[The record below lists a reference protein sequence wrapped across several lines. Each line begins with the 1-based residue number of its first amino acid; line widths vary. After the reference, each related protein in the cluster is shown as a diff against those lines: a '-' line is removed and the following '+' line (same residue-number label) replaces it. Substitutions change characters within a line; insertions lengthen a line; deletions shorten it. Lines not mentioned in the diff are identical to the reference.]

1 MIEKTY
7 QPADIEGR
15 MSRIWE
21 EAGAFKA
28 GRPERLKATPFT
40 IVIPPPNVT
49 GSLHMGHAL
58 NNTLQDILCRFE
70 RMRGRDVLWQPGTD
84 HAGIATQMVVER
96 QLMER
101 QQPGRREMG
110 RAKFLERVWQWK
122 AESGG
127 VIVNQLK
134 RLGASCDWSRERFT
148 MDEGLSRAVVKVF
161 VALHREG
168 LIYKDKRLV
177 NWDPALLTAIS
188 DLEVQQI
195 EHRGSFKW
203 SRDNGESLDFAA
215 LEKTLNRDPNG
226 HLYYIDYPLLTRNVD
241 GWTET
246 GEFITVATTR
256 PETMLGD
263 VAIAVHPESDL
274 WRRHNGK
281 RARLPLVLNHPIYS
295 NLIPI
300 IADDYADPE
309 KGTGAVKIT
318 PAHDFNDHDVWLRH
332 SGKGQDLE
340 NVQAIDIF
348 TPEALLKSSPK
359 EDFEGRKSAP
369 WPNEPQRAESQ
380 RGSALDKA
388 LGGLSV
394 ADLIPEQ
401 LRGKPRFEARKL
413 VVGMLAQQ
421 SPSLLVKIEPHTHM
435 VPHGDRSGVEIE
447 PFLTDQWYVDAKTLA
462 APAIEAVRSGAT
474 SFVPQNWEKTYFEW
488 MENIQP
494 WCISRQLWWGHRI
507 PAWYGP
513 EGLAFVA
520 QTESEA
526 KEIAIAY
533 YKHKGLHKPSLSLFD
548 LDGADYAAGLQDGRY
563 KLSEQDEDVLDTWF
577 SSALWPFSTLGW
589 PDDTKDVE
597 RYYPTDVLV
606 TGFDIIFFWV
616 ARMMMMGIHF
626 IQKERPT
633 APLREVVPFPTV
645 YIHRLVRDEKG
656 AKMSK
661 SKGNVIDPLGVID
674 DYGADAL
681 RFALARAAAQ
691 GHDIKLSPQHVETNR
706 NFATKLWNA
715 CRFAEMNGCVTRAD
729 FNPASAKE
737 TINLWIAHQ
746 TSAAATDVTAALISY
761 KFNDAANVAYRFVWN
776 IYCDWY
782 LEFAKP
788 SLLGPD
794 SEAKAE
800 TQAMVAW
807 ARDQILKLLHPFMP
821 FITEELWAVT
831 GHEGL
836 LATADWPSGPGT
848 WDAQAEAEIGWVI
861 DVVTAIRSARA
872 EMNVNVPLPLVLART
887 SDQIWA
893 RSQRWSEFLKRMA
906 RISEITRLPAYP
918 PGTMQLVVGNETI
931 GLTIAGLIDLA
942 AEKSRL
948 DKELAKA
955 EADIKRVDTKLGNE
969 KFVANAPE
977 DIVEEEKE
985 KREAAIERKA
995 KILEALE
1002 RLKNAA

>member
-15 MSRIWE
+15 MSRLWE

-28 GRPERLKATPFT
+28 GREERRDAKPFT

-148 MDEGLSRAVVKVF
+148 MDEGLSRAVIKVF

-195 EHRGSFKW
+195 EVK
-203 SRDNGESLDFAA
+203 
-215 LEKTLNRDPNG
+215 G
-226 HLYYIDYPLLTRNVD
+226 HLWYLRYPLQGKTFNPED
-241 GWTET
+241 PST
-246 GEFITVATTR
+246 FIVVATTR

-263 VAIAVHPESDL
+263 TAVAVHPDDERYTDL
-274 WRRHNGK
+274 VGK
-281 RARLPLVLNHPIYS
+281 HVILPLVGRK
-295 NLIPI
+295 IPI
-300 IADDYADPE
+300 VADEYSDPE
-309 KGTGAVKIT
+309 KGSGAVKIT
-318 PAHDFNDHDVWLRH
+318 PAHDFNDFEVGKRH
-332 SGKGQDLE
+332 GLPQISVLS
-340 NVQAIDIF
+340 
-348 TPEALLKSSPK
+348 PEAKLFLNGNSAFLTTA
-359 EDFEGRKSAP
+359 DRGRKLFRLMPEVQSP
-369 WPNEPQRAESQ
+369 ESVAAHNQ
-380 RGSALDKA
+380 ALNFELLMD
-388 LGGLSV
+388 LDGLSTS
-394 ADLIPEQ
+394 
-401 LRGKPRFEARKL
+401 EARKKI
-413 VVGMLAQQ
+413 VA
-421 SPSLLVKIEPHTHM
+421 SLEAKGFVEKIEPHGHM
-435 VPHGDRSGVEIE
+435 VPHGDRSGVVIE
-447 PFLTDQWYVDAKTLA
+447 PYLTEQWYVNAKALAEPALA
-462 APAIEAVRSGAT
+462 AVRDGKT
-474 SFVPQNWEKTYFEW
+474 NFVPKNWEKTYFDW
-488 MENIQP
+488 MDNIQP
-494 WCISRQLWWGHRI
+494 WCISRQLWWGHQI
-507 PAWYGP
+507 PAWYGRDRSGDSIQAMLDTA
-513 EGLAFVA
+513 EIFVA
-520 QTESEA
+520 MSEA
-526 KEIAIAY
+526 DAVRLAQDKYGCEIRV
-533 YKHKGLHKPSLSLFD
+533 LPSRPSGD
-548 LDGADYAAGLQDGRY
+548 
-563 KLSEQDEDVLDTWF
+563 KLSAIVEEMDADRRAGKPPWEPIWRDEDVLDTWF

-589 PDDTKDVE
+589 PDDTPEVK
-597 RYYPTDVLV
+597 RYYPTNVLV

-616 ARMMMMGIHF
+616 ARMMMMGLHF
-626 IQKERPT
+626 RKE
-633 APLREVVPFPTV
+633 VPFRDV

-674 DYGADAL
+674 EYGADAL

-691 GHDIKLSPQHVETNR
+691 GHDIKLSSQLVETNR

-715 CRFAEMNGCVTRAD
+715 CRFAEMNGCATRTD
-729 FNPASAKE
+729 FNPASAEE
-737 TINLWIAHQ
+737 TINRWIAHQ
-746 TSAAATDVTAALISY
+746 TSAAASDVTAALTSY
-761 KFNDAANVAYRFVWN
+761 RFNDAANLAYRFVWN

-788 SLLGPD
+788 LLLGPD
-794 SEAKAE
+794 SDAKAE

-807 ARDQILKLLHPFMP
+807 ARDEILKLLHPFMP

-836 LATADWPSGPGT
+836 LALAEWPWGPGT
-848 WDAQAEAEIGWVI
+848 WHPQAATEIGWVI

-893 RSQRWSEFLKRMA
+893 RSQRWSEFLKRTA
-906 RISEITRLPAYP
+906 RISGITRLPAYP
-918 PGTMQLVVGNETI
+918 PGTMQLVVGDETI
-931 GLTIAGLIDLA
+931 GLTIAGLIDLS
-942 AEKSRL
+942 AERTRL

-955 EADIKRVDTKLGNE
+955 EADIKRVDTKLANE

-977 DIVEEEKE
+977 EIVEEEKE
-985 KREAAIERKA
+985 KREAAAARKA